1 MKCRRRPRRG
11 HLGRRGSSERGIGCG
26 WAITRSAAP
35 IENTLSNKII
45 QPGPHPREN
54 ETTAS
59 RPQKAPRAPGRGNLD
74 RAGPMARGLGAR
86 ERATTPNTIS
96 AGLFRYQTDPDA
108 APATSGS
115 KQPQDDRRQSLYAD
129 RMDNRMTAIERA
141 FQLARSGR
149 ASTVAAIDRALKH
162 EGYGARQIEGP
173 ALRRQ
178 LAALIK
184 ATSSTP

>member
-1 MKCRRRPRRG
+1 
-11 HLGRRGSSERGIGCG
+11 
-26 WAITRSAAP
+26 
-35 IENTLSNKII
+35 
-45 QPGPHPREN
+45 
-54 ETTAS
+54 
-59 RPQKAPRAPGRGNLD
+59 
-74 RAGPMARGLGAR
+74 MARGLGAR

-173 ALRRQ
+173 ALRPPTCGTNQSHILNPVKKTEGLRSGLSCSQ
-178 LAALIK
+178 W
-184 ATSSTP
+184 